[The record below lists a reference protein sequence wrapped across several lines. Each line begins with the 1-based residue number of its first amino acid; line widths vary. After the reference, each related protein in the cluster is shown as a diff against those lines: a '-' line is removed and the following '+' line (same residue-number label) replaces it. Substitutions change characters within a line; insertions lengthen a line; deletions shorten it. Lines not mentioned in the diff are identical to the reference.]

1 MDKITFITGNINKI
15 REANLVLETKLNTK
29 NIDLMEIQ
37 SLDVEEVVK
46 HKVKQAYDFLET
58 PVIVEDTGLYIYNLN
73 GLPGAFIKFYYN
85 QLGLEKM
92 IEFSA
97 NSKATAKS
105 CIGYY
110 DGINFACFVGEA
122 RGHISDTILKGDFN
136 HAWDPIFIPINHTN
150 SYAQMSREYKTS
162 ICHRGDAFRQ
172 LKAFLFR

>member
-1 MDKITFITGNINKI
+1 MDEITFITGNIDKI
-15 REANLVLETKLNTK
+15 REANLVLDTKLNTK

-37 SLDVEEVVK
+37 SLDVEEVIK
-46 HKVKQAYDFLET
+46 HKVKQAYEIIKS
-58 PVIVEDTGLYIYNLN
+58 PVIVEDTGLYIDNLN
-73 GLPGAFIKFYYN
+73 GFPGAFIKFYYN

-97 NSKATAKS
+97 NSTATAKS

-172 LKAFLFR
+172 LKAFL